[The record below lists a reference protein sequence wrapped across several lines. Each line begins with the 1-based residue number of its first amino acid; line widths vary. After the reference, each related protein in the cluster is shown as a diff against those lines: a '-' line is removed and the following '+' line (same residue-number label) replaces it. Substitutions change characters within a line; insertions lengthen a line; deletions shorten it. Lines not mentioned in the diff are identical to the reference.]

1 MDLPTLRD
9 GGLVLRSLAD
19 AELDALVALLDVPG
33 VHEWW
38 VPSPDPQDDLRC
50 EGHAF
55 AIEVDNELAG
65 WLGFAEELDPDYM
78 HASMDIL
85 LAPRFQGAGVGP
97 AALRLLARWFFEE
110 RGHHRITIDPNC
122 RNERAIRAYESVG
135 FRRVGVMRRYER
147 GRGGEWEDG
156 LLMDLLAQELR

>member
-9 GGLVLRSLAD
+9 GRLVLRALAESD
-19 AELDALVALLDVPG
+19 LDALVELLDVPG

-38 VPSPDPQDDLRC
+38 VPSTDRHDDLRC
-50 EGHAF
+50 EGNAF
-55 AIEVDNELAG
+55 AIEVDGELAG
-65 WLGFAEELDPDYM
+65 WLGFAEELDPDYR

-85 LAPRFQGAGVGP
+85 LAPPSQGAGHGP
-97 AALRLLARWFFEE
+97 VALRLLARWFIDD

-122 RNERAIRAYESVG
+122 ANQRAIRAYESVG

-147 GRGGEWEDG
+147 GSSGEWEDG
-156 LLMDLLAQELR
+156 LLMDLLAHELR